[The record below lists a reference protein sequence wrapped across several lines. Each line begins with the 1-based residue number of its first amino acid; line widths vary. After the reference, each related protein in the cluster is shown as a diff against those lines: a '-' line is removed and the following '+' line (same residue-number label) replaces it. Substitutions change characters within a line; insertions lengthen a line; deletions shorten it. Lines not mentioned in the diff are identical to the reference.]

1 VDLATAI
8 LHAIADRPLTNA
20 KLVTSLQEAASQLQ
34 AVYAFS
40 GFLPPLDKATFSL
53 GATIPVKFAL
63 TDGSGRAVT
72 TAVAQLSVS
81 QLRPDGTLVSVDVI
95 PRGGTNQANLFRSD
109 AVYVYNLST
118 MNLAAGNYV
127 LRVLLDNGTNYAI
140 KIALQ

>member
-1 VDLATAI
+1 MAGTYPTQI
-8 LHAIADRPLTNA
+8 TNA

-40 GFLPPLDKATFSL
+40 GFLPPLDKATFSR
-53 GATIPVKFAL
+53 GSTIPVKFAL

-72 TAVAQLSVS
+72 TAVAQLTVS

-95 PRGGTNQANLFRSD
+95 LSGGTNQANLFRSG

-127 LRVLLDNGTNYAI
+127 LRILLYNVTNYVI